1 MNTPPRLIYYSDA
14 HHYHAKR
21 LDPPLN
27 RHKLRW
33 PIDELVGTG
42 VDMLAFGLGYGDV
55 FFHQTNIGRV
65 VGQEQEVWEHFIDW
79 RIMRMVK
86 DAHDMGTDQVRE
98 VIERGREMGIPVFP
112 SLKLQDPAA
121 RYLDRCGWLKWR
133 HGMEVTLGEGNDRFP
148 AHATEW
154 CLDYTNVVVRENKK
168 ALIREMLEDYRAEG
182 IELDFMFF
190 PLYFRNSQTDSGTQ
204 VMTKF
209 VADIKALAN
218 EVGYAQGPGRFPSW
232 RASGTVAT
240 TTSTSVSTSNR
251 GSPTE
256 ASTSWSDRYLTTCS
270 TRASRTANGLPTRL
284 TQPAPRHTF
293 DRAIVSMICV
303 PKIANIEMFR
313 AFSHTIQD
321 QGFAGMYLGYLPW
334 PFAEAEYRLLREMAY
349 PEMTA
354 RLNKR
359 YYVPPREELQTYVRP
374 DTRMLPVV
382 LEEGVTERIPISVAD
397 DVDSAITDGEMR
409 EAELT
414 LAFQQFCVEDEVAL
428 SLNGTDLTIER
439 SNIYEPS
446 RGQYWLRWLLNPAT
460 IRKGENVLEIGIVK
474 REPTAGFA
482 RTLTGVE
489 IHLRY
494 REFDRPETLDAAT
507 VPPPS

>member
-55 FFHQTNIGRV
+55 FFHQTKIGRV

-218 EVGYAQGPGRFPSW
+218 EVGYAQDREIPVMARVWHRREDNLDIGLDVESWLADGSIDLVVGQIPHDLLDTGVSDGQWLADAANAAGASAYLRPGYRLNDL
-232 RASGTVAT
+232 RA
-240 TTSTSVSTSNR
+240 
-251 GSPTE
+251 
-256 ASTSWSDRYLTTCS
+256 
-270 TRASRTANGLPTRL
+270 
-284 TQPAPRHTF
+284 
-293 DRAIVSMICV
+293 
-303 PKIANIEMFR
+303 KIANIEMFR

-321 QGFAGMYLGYLPW
+321 QGFAGMHLGYLPW

-374 DTRMLPVV
+374 DTRLLPIA

-397 DVDSAITDGEMR
+397 DVDSAIADGESR

-446 RGQYWLRWLLNPAT
+446 RGQYWLRWRLDPGT
-460 IRKGENVLEIGIVK
+460 VRKGENVLEIGIVK

-494 REFDRPETLDAAT
+494 REFDRPETLDTVT

>member
-55 FFHQTNIGRV
+55 FFHRSKIGRV
-65 VGQEQEVWEHFIDW
+65 VGEEQEVWEHFIDW

-112 SLKLQDPAA
+112 SLKLQDPTPQ
-121 RYLDRCGWLKWR
+121 YQERCGWLKWR

-190 PLYFRNSQTDSGTQ
+190 PLYFRENQTETGTQ

-209 VADIKALAN
+209 VADVRALAN
-218 EVGYAQGPGRFPSW
+218 EIGYAQERNDAGTAAYLRPGYRLQDL
-232 RASGTVAT
+232 RA
-240 TTSTSVSTSNR
+240 N
-251 GSPTE
+251 
-256 ASTSWSDRYLTTCS
+256 
-270 TRASRTANGLPTRL
+270 
-284 TQPAPRHTF
+284 
-293 DRAIVSMICV
+293 
-303 PKIANIEMFR
+303 IANIEMFR
-313 AFSHTIQD
+313 AFGHTIRD

-359 YYVPPREELQTYVRP
+359 YYLPPREELQTYVRP
-374 DTRMLPVV
+374 DTRLLPVA
-382 LEEGVTERIPISVAD
+382 LEEGVTERIPITAAD
-397 DVDSAITDGEMR
+397 DVEAAIADGEAR
-409 EAELT
+409 EAVLT
-414 LAFQQFCVEDEVAL
+414 LAFQQFCVEDDVAL
-428 SLNGTDLTIER
+428 SLNGDGLTIDR
-439 SNIYEPS
+439 ANIYEPS
-446 RGQYWLRWLLNPAT
+446 RGQYWLRWRLDASA

-489 IHLRY
+489 IHARY
-494 REFDRPETLDAAT
+494 REFDRAESLDAAT
-507 VPPPS
+507 VLPAS

>member
-55 FFHQTNIGRV
+55 FFHQTKIGRV

-218 EVGYAQGPGRFPSW
+218 EVGYAQDRKIPVMARVWHRRDDNLDIGLDVESW
-232 RASGTVAT
+232 IADGSIDLVVGQIPHDLLDTG
-240 TTSTSVSTSNR
+240 VSD
-251 GSPTE
+251 GQWL
-256 ASTSWSDRYLTTCS
+256 AD
-270 TRASRTANGLPTRL
+270 AANARRRL
-284 TQPAPRHTF
+284 
-293 DRAIVSMICV
+293 
-303 PKIANIEMFR
+303 
-313 AFSHTIQD
+313 
-321 QGFAGMYLGYLPW
+321 G
-334 PFAEAEYRLLREMAY
+334 
-349 PEMTA
+349 
-354 RLNKR
+354 
-359 YYVPPREELQTYVRP
+359 VPPT
-374 DTRMLPVV
+374 
-382 LEEGVTERIPISVAD
+382 G
-397 DVDSAITDGEMR
+397 
-409 EAELT
+409 
-414 LAFQQFCVEDEVAL
+414 L
-428 SLNGTDLTIER
+428 S
-439 SNIYEPS
+439 S
-446 RGQYWLRWLLNPAT
+446 Q
-460 IRKGENVLEIGIVK
+460 
-474 REPTAGFA
+474 
-482 RTLTGVE
+482 
-489 IHLRY
+489 
-494 REFDRPETLDAAT
+494 
-507 VPPPS
+507 